1 MSYTPPLEAE
11 ITAFKTTALL
21 GSGVTYQSSV
31 DWNGDVNG
39 YTQVQTEVNASHDGT
54 IRIDFCEDAA
64 FTVVVR
70 TLTIPYVA
78 ADGYQ
83 FFSAPAFVNFIRYSF
98 TNDAGVTQ
106 TEFYYTT
113 KITTTGISPQL
124 LTTGAFIAPAMVAT
138 LGRNIIVGQ
147 DENGVFG
154 NATVTST
161 TNSAGTY
168 QNLNVVSGAR
178 PSQLPGRTP
187 VLVDINLV
195 SASAVAYTVT
205 ALKKLYI
212 TDLLL
217 SFENTSTGDPV
228 QGNLEDTLGGAVKV
242 RFIAP
247 EAVNSTTTTTEYSHT
262 FAEPISFSTEV
273 YVFIASGGG
282 IGNGILSGTLIGYE
296 E

>member
-1 MSYTPPLEAE
+1 MSYTPPLVAE
-11 ITAFKTTALL
+11 KTAFKTTANLSA
-21 GSGVTYQSSV
+21 GSTYNSSV

-39 YTQVQTEVNASHDGT
+39 YSQVQTEILASHDGT
-54 IRIDFCEDAA
+54 IVIDFCEDAS
-64 FTVVVR
+64 FSPIVR
-70 TLTIPYVA
+70 SLTIPYVA

-83 FFSAPAFVNFIRYSF
+83 FFAAPAFVNFIRYKF
-98 TNDAGVTQ
+98 TNNAGVAQ

-113 KITTTGISPQL
+113 KILTTSISPQL
-124 LTTGAFIAPAMVAT
+124 LTTGAFIAPAMIAH
-138 LGRNIIVGQ
+138 LGRSIIVGQ

-168 QNLNVVSGAR
+168 NNLNVVSGAR

-187 VLVDINLV
+187 ILVDIDLV
-195 SASAVAYTVT
+195 AASAIGYTVT
-205 ALKKLYI
+205 GGKTLYI

-217 SFENTSTGDPV
+217 SFENTSTSDPV
-228 QGNLEDTLGGAVKV
+228 QGDLEDSAGGGIKM

-247 EAVNSTTTTTEYSHT
+247 EAANSTTTTTEYSHS
-262 FAEPISFSTEV
+262 FVEPISFATNV
-273 YVFIASGGG
+273 YIQIDSGGG
-282 IGNGILSGTLIGYE
+282 IGDGILSGTLIGYE